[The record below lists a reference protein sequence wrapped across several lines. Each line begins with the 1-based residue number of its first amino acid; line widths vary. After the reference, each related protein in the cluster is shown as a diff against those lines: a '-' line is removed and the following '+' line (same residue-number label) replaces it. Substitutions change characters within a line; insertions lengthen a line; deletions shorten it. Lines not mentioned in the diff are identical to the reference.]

1 MTVDGRLDLLKQQ
14 NPFASSSVGDP
25 WDSHYPHVSS
35 INEEAFAGLCH
46 LMAQKTH
53 NPALNCAGLLLG
65 EVGSGKTHLLG
76 RILAYSTQAQPPFAF
91 AYIQPIED
99 PEQTYRYL
107 LREVIVNLCR
117 PAQAAPYATQL
128 EALLAAI
135 YTEVLR
141 AHSRPQGTHK
151 LQTIQRDNLNVLTYM
166 HPSVFAYAQAWAVDL
181 LCRTYPEMSARF
193 LHVLFQYRLP
203 ETRAAAMSWLKGD
216 LLDTADATCLGV
228 PERVQTS
235 AMRLEQEGRDML
247 ISLGL
252 VLARYRQPLI
262 LCFDRLENLETEAQI
277 HAFGKMMEFLVDTA
291 KGMLPIACARGQQ
304 WQERFRQVLN
314 QHVTSR
320 LETNRFTLQGCTA
333 EQALALVRS
342 RLASVLDAEQAE
354 ALFPFDAADLQR
366 MFQVGFHSPRVVVAR
381 VNDRLRHLLDDERA
395 APVSPLQTLR
405 EAFDRQVQTIQRDFQ
420 RYPPDRDRLR
430 RALGLYLSHSPTQN
444 RVRLD
449 SLGRPLT
456 ERKYIDLVGFLQ
468 SGASASTPVTLMI
481 DVEPHPAAVSASLSR
496 GIDCLQAEPSSRVV
510 YIRDARCPFPPHWK
524 ATNEKLQRFKALGGH
539 VIVLDQMQAA
549 TWYALTLLSYAVRE
563 GDITLVTAEQQIRP
577 VSHEEFAAFIQHV
590 FDGDAA
596 SAFRDVEAALGR
608 LDDVVLSTEL
618 APSTAASAV
627 PTEPKPTDSSP

>member
-1 MTVDGRLDLLKQQ
+1 MTVDGRLDLLKQH

-35 INEEAFAGLCH
+35 INEEAFVGLCH

-53 NPALNCAGLLLG
+53 NPALNCAALILG

-76 RILAYSTQAQPPFAF
+76 RILAHSTQARPPFAF

-107 LREVIVNLCR
+107 LREVMVNLCR

-135 YTEVLR
+135 YTEVLQT
-141 AHSRPQGTHK
+141 HSRPQGKSK
-151 LQTIQRDNLNVLTYM
+151 LQIIQRDNLNLLTYIR
-166 HPSVFAYAQAWAVDL
+166 PPVFAYAQAWAVDL

-203 ETRAAAMSWLKGD
+203 ETRAAAVSWLKGD
-216 LLDTADATCLGV
+216 SLDTADADRLGV
-228 PERVQTS
+228 PERVQAS
-235 AMRLEQEGRDML
+235 AMRLEQEARDML

-252 VLARYRQPLI
+252 VLARYGQPLI
-262 LCFDRLENLETEAQI
+262 LCFDRLENLETEAQM
-277 HAFGKMMEFLVDTA
+277 HAFGKMVEFLVDTA

-320 LETNRFTLQGCTA
+320 LETNRLTLQGCTA
-333 EQALALVRS
+333 EQALALVRR

-354 ALFPFDAADLQR
+354 ALFPFDATELQQ
-366 MFQVGFHSPRVVVAR
+366 MFQVGFHSPRVVIAR
-381 VNDRLRHLLDDERA
+381 VNDRLRHLLDAERA

-430 RALGLYLSHSPTQN
+430 RALGLYLSHSSAQP
-444 RVRLD
+444 RCRLD
-449 SLGRPLT
+449 SLGRPLA
-456 ERKYIDLVGFLQ
+456 EWKYIDLVGNLQ
-468 SGASASTPVTLMI
+468 SDAAASTPVTLMI

-539 VIVLDQMQAA
+539 VMFLDQMQAA

-563 GDITLVTAEQQIRP
+563 GDITLVTAEQQIRS
-577 VSHEEFAAFIQHV
+577 VSPDEFAAFIQHV
-590 FDGDAA
+590 FDGDAS
-596 SAFRDVEAALGR
+596 SAFRDLEAALGR
-608 LDDVVLSTEL
+608 LGDTDLSTAS
-618 APSTAASAV
+618 APSATASDGPA
-627 PTEPKPTDSSP
+627 EPKPTVSSP